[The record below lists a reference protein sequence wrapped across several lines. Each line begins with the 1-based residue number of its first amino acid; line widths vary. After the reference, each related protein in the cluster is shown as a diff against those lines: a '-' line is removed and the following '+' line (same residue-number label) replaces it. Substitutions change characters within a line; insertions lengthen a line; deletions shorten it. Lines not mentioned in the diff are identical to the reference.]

1 MPLNAPG
8 EPCAPSNS
16 PNDFD
21 FELPS
26 ELIAQTPLGERDASR
41 LLVLDRATGAVVHSS
56 ISDLPSWLSPGDLLI
71 ANNSR
76 VIPARLKGKRVPSG
90 GRVEL
95 LLLRDEGNSWRA
107 LARPAR
113 SLRAGQQIEIAALAP
128 DERPITALVVANIGE
143 GELQIRFE
151 GTKELDLERYGVLP
165 LPPYIRKRLDD
176 GSRYQT
182 VYARV
187 PGSAAAPTAGLH
199 FTPALIEHLQSDGI
213 DWAEVTLHVGLDTFR
228 PMTVDRIEDHVIHS
242 EWCEVPASTAEKIAK
257 CRKDGGRVVA
267 VGTTAARTLE
277 TLGRRWND
285 DDPQSFAGFTDE
297 FIVPGH
303 RWRLVDALLTNF
315 HLPRSTLL
323 LLVSALAGR
332 ETILRAY
339 QEAVDSGYRFF
350 SFGDAML
357 IL

>member
-1 MPLNAPG
+1 M
-8 EPCAPSNS
+8 
-16 PNDFD
+16 
-21 FELPS
+21 
-26 ELIAQTPLGERDASR
+26 
-41 LLVLDRATGAVVHSS
+41 VLDRGSGAVVHSS
-56 ISDLPSWLSPGDLLI
+56 IAELPSLLAPGDLLI

-76 VIPARLKGKRVPSG
+76 VIPARLNGRRVPSG

-95 LLLRDEGNSWRA
+95 LLLRDEGDSWRA

-113 SLRAGQQIEIAALAP
+113 SLHEGQRIEITALNSDDP
-128 DERPITALVVANIGE
+128 PIMALVVANIGE
-143 GELQIRFE
+143 GVLQIQFE
-151 GTKELDLERYGVLP
+151 DAYQLNLESYGVLP
-165 LPPYIRKRLDD
+165 LPPYIRERLAD

-199 FTPALIEHLQSDGI
+199 FTAALIERLRSNGI

-242 EWCEVPASTAEKIAK
+242 EWCEVSASAAEKIAK
-257 CRKDGGRVVA
+257 CRIHGGRVVA

-277 TLGRRWND
+277 TLGRRWSD
-285 DDPQSFAGFTDE
+285 DDPQPFAGFTDE

-303 RWRLVDALLTNF
+303 TWRMVDALLTNF

-332 ETILRAY
+332 ESILRAY